1 MDPLEKSEMSPRQI
15 LLNFLLFG
23 SWGLAK
29 ATAPSDPQ
37 DSLGHGEGQ
46 LEVLPPLCGRLRLP
60 ARQVCQDG
68 GARQASG
75 HAAQARRLP
84 QNERLQPR
92 RQLLRL
98 RTVH

>member
-29 ATAPSDPQ
+29 ATVPSDPP

-46 LEVLPPLCGRLRLP
+46 LKVLPPLCG
-60 ARQVCQDG
+60 
-68 GARQASG
+68 
-75 HAAQARRLP
+75 AQRVVVKGVR
-84 QNERLQPR
+84 EEG
-92 RQLLRL
+92 
-98 RTVH
+98 VH